1 MFKLQTRLAAQ
12 VQRLTRLSQRLVAVS
27 CLACG
32 VVLPWG
38 PLEVVA
44 AEPASEHPFVAPLH
58 YVCYRATQAVK
69 VDGRINDPAWKTASW
84 TTDFVDIEGD
94 LKPRPRLRTRVKM
107 LWDDHY
113 FYIAAELLEPH
124 VWGTLTKHDSVIFH
138 DNDFEVFIDPDGDN
152 HSYGELEVNALNTTW
167 DLKLPRPYKDGGKAD
182 NSWELEGLKTAVH
195 VQGTLNDP
203 RDTDQG
209 WTLEIAIPWRDLQ
222 SLSPAAT
229 PPRNGDQW
237 RVNFSRVE
245 WMHQIQD
252 GKYRKIAGR
261 REDNWVWTPQW
272 TINMHRPETWGYVQ
286 FSDSTAQDTRYQPDS
301 AGAIKHLLHRVYYA
315 QRRFQSQHKRPA
327 ASLSALKL
335 RNLAHPDLASPLQ
348 LTLQENR
355 FRVTA
360 TVRGANNKLQ
370 LWQIEHDSRLWKAAP

>member
-1 MFKLQTRLAAQ
+1 MSNLQTRYPAQ
-12 VQRLTRLSQRLVAVS
+12 ARLLIPLRQRLMAVS

-32 VVLPWG
+32 VVLLAELPAA
-38 PLEVVA
+38 VA
-44 AEPASEHPFVAPLH
+44 AAPASEHAFVAPLH
-58 YVCYRATQAVK
+58 YVCYRATHAVK
-69 VDGRINDPAWKTASW
+69 VDGRINDPDWNTAAWTA
-84 TTDFVDIEGD
+84 DFVDIEGD
-94 LKPRPRLRTRVKM
+94 LKPRPRLRTRIKM
-107 LWDDHY
+107 LWDNRY

-152 HSYGELEVNALNTTW
+152 HNYGELEVNALNTTW

-209 WTLEIAIPWRDLQ
+209 WTLELAIPWRDLQ
-222 SLSPAAT
+222 TLSQAAT

-252 GKYRKIAGR
+252 GKYRKLAGR

-286 FSDSTAQDTRYQPDS
+286 FSDAAARNTRYQPDS

-335 RNLAHPDLASPLQ
+335 SNLAHPDLASPLQ

-355 FRVTA
+355 FRVSA
-360 TVRGANNKLQ
+360 TVRDANNTLQ